1 MMTFVEHTV
10 FVLPSSGQRRYA
22 GSGAEDEIHARA
34 HLALC
39 LEQQS
44 LFSKAGDEFARAAAA
59 CGDNE
64 AAGGAPGGSTTSRCL
79 FSLRAARRGRAV
91 EHAVVF
97 PRAPRGRVLEHAVEI
112 LATIFGVNPVLLEQC
127 CRNSVAKI
135 RGRPGRA
142 VVLAQAARRRRGA
155 NSSPRA
161 RSSVTVER
169 ATTPRRPR
177 PRPPRST
184 APAPRGTRR
193 ARISPR
199 LFRGEHACSTPHH
212 EGMFKNNAPNATTTA
227 RSRAQARSRP
237 ATRRRRWRPRAR
249 RPRV

>member
-112 LATIFGVNPVLLEQC
+112 LATIFGVNPVLLEQR
-127 CRNSVAKI
+127 CRNS
-135 RGRPGRA
+135 RSTGPSGRSRA
-142 VVLAQAARRRRGA
+142 GGAA
-155 NSSPRA
+155 
-161 RSSVTVER
+161 
-169 ATTPRRPR
+169 TPRRQQLATRAEQCYRRAGDDAKASAAATAEVDRAGAARNSSGPNFAQTFSR
-177 PRPPRST
+177 RTRLLHT
-184 APAPRGTRR
+184 AP
-193 ARISPR
+193 
-199 LFRGEHACSTPHH
+199 
-212 EGMFKNNAPNATTTA
+212 
-227 RSRAQARSRP
+227 
-237 ATRRRRWRPRAR
+237 
-249 RPRV
+249 